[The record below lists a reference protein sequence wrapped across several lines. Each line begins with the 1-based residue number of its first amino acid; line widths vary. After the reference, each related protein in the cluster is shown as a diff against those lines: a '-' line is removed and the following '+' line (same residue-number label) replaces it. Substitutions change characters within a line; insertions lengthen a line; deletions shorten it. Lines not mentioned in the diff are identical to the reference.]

1 MASKAVLGSPPQAP
15 EATARELRLVSM
27 QWRALTV
34 VHLFALEVLLASD
47 GAHADGGSLERL
59 AEAAKG
65 LCLRR
70 DEWQVES
77 KTSVRALLQ
86 AAAAAAAPVD
96 PSQARLG
103 SFIFALTRDVVL
115 RAALAGEFAPVEGVD
130 ELYSNLMDVVA
141 GTTDWL
147 PPLPRPARELL
158 LHTLRDASLRVPA
171 LAEALSGLCARGV
184 SGSVLILRHEERSL
198 KNAVSDVA
206 EQPEFVK
213 ALSLAKEELQIS
225 VHLADS
231 TAERPACTCSPR
243 RPLPAS
249 KCSLRRR
256 FPTGTPRRRLRQGE
270 CRSGAQGAQQHA

>member
-1 MASKAVLGSPPQAP
+1 MASKAVLGPSPQAP
-15 EATARELRLVSM
+15 ETTARELRLVSV

-47 GAHADGGSLERL
+47 GAQDGAHADGGSLERL
-59 AEAAKG
+59 AEAARG

-70 DEWQVES
+70 DEWLAES

-96 PSQARLG
+96 PNHVRLG
-103 SFIFALTRDVVL
+103 SFIFALTRDVLL

-130 ELYSNLMDVVA
+130 VLYSNLMDVVA

-158 LHTLRDASLRVPA
+158 LHALRGASLRVPA

-184 SGSVLILRHEERSL
+184 GGSVLILRHEERLL

-206 EQPEFVK
+206 DQPEFVK

-225 VHLADS
+225 VRLADS
-231 TAERPACTCSPR
+231 AAERPAC
-243 RPLPAS
+243 
-249 KCSLRRR
+249 KCSLRRPL
-256 FPTGTPRRRLRQGE
+256 PTGTPRRCLRQGE
-270 CRSGAQGAQQHA
+270 CRSRAQGAQQHA